1 MRPFGNVIF
10 HFGYHLQGSVREIK
24 REVVLFRL
32 QKQETAGDQASD
44 LLLTC
49 MDAARFCARLQ
60 AQQVRQHFR
69 EEGEEVLEFLKP
81 LKGWPRPPGL
91 TK

>member
-1 MRPFGNVIF
+1 MIGMP
-10 HFGYHLQGSVREIK
+10 
-24 REVVLFRL
+24 VVEEEKGADHAWSLRL
-32 QKQETAGDQASD
+32 
-44 LLLTC
+44 
-49 MDAARFCARLQ
+49 
-60 AQQVRQHFR
+60 HFR